1 MHACMPSHF
10 SRVRLFAIQWTV
22 ACQAPLSIGFSRQK
36 FWSGLPC
43 PTPGDLPDPGP
54 GIKSE
59 SLMSPALVGRFFI
72 TSTAWEDQ

>member
-1 MHACMPSHF
+1 MHAWSLQSCPTLCNSVDC
-10 SRVRLFAIQWTV
+10 SLPGSSVLGV
-22 ACQAPLSIGFSRQK
+22 SRQK
-36 FWSGLPC
+36 YWSGLPY

-54 GIKSE
+54 GIKPE